1 MQVIPVIDLLRGQV
15 VRGIAGRREAY
26 RPIESQL
33 VAGAHPCAIGG
44 AFRQLGFRQTY
55 LADLDAIQGASPAW
69 ETYRALLEVG
79 LDLWVDAGVDTAA
92 RALELA
98 NYSAAS
104 RQLAGIVV
112 GLESLDSPATLD
124 EICRQVPDGRLVFSL
139 DLKRGEPLVRN
150 GAWPGLSPLAIGTLA
165 ARLGLRR
172 IIVLDLA
179 AVGMGQGVG
188 TQPLCRAL
196 KARLPQVEL
205 IAGGGV
211 RGPDDLCALTRAGCQ
226 AALVASALHDGRLSA
241 KQCANRRCG

>member
-1 MQVIPVIDLLRGQV
+1 
-15 VRGIAGRREAY
+15 
-26 RPIESQL
+26 
-33 VAGAHPCAIGG
+33 
-44 AFRQLGFRQTY
+44 
-55 LADLDAIQGASPAW
+55 
-69 ETYRALLEVG
+69 VG
-79 LDLWVDAGVDTAA
+79 LV
-92 RALELA
+92 
-98 NYSAAS
+98 
-104 RQLAGIVV
+104 
-112 GLESLDSPATLD
+112 SLDSPATLGD
-124 EICRQVPDGRLVFSL
+124 ICRQVPVGRLVFSL
-139 DLKRGEPLVRN
+139 DLKHGEPLVRN

-211 RGPDDLCALTRAGCQ
+211 RGPDDLRALTRAGCQ

-241 KQCANRRCG
+241 KHCANRRCG